1 VRPHIQRR
9 IGVCRTGEEAG
20 REEAELGEWETLLQ
34 LY

>member
-1 VRPHIQRR
+1 MCETHIQRR

-20 REEAELGEWETLLQ
+20 LGELETLIQ